1 MNNNIINKNLWD
13 TVEKR
18 KADIK
23 RHRIQGWQPETF
35 DSYPGLEVNYLDKQ
49 WLSETIS
56 TQELKDMSPNRPKLI
71 SAQTGTGKSTLL
83 LKKIVP
89 IAIAEG
95 KRVLYLCSRTAL
107 AIKVKEDCTRDEVNG
122 ELFCGK
128 VRVKELPRL
137 LTAEGIKSRI
147 NFGAVDCATYQY
159 FIRNTEEFSANNYSY
174 VYLDEI
180 HACVQDSQFLNQSY
194 DILNLKKLP
203 DK

>member
-83 LKKIVP
+83 LKKNSP
-89 IAIAEG
+89 
-95 KRVLYLCSRTAL
+95 
-107 AIKVKEDCTRDEVNG
+107 N
-122 ELFCGK
+122 
-128 VRVKELPRL
+128 
-137 LTAEGIKSRI
+137 
-147 NFGAVDCATYQY
+147 
-159 FIRNTEEFSANNYSY
+159 RN
-174 VYLDEI
+174 
-180 HACVQDSQFLNQSY
+180 C
-194 DILNLKKLP
+194 
-203 DK
+203 